1 MENEE
6 KNKEIQELQ
15 EDHDLKD
22 ELKSIGQIIVGEL
35 ESIGGIIT
43 ANPIARAEGD
53 MLADEAILREKIVHE
68 VEENEKE

>member
-6 KNKEIQELQ
+6 IKELQ
-15 EDHDLKD
+15 EEHDLKD

-43 ANPIARAEGD
+43 GDPIARAEGD
-53 MLADEAILREKIVHE
+53 MLADEAILREKIAHE
-68 VEENEKE
+68 SEEDEEK